1 MRTKSNMYI
10 HPFFLQSLA
19 RRLGV
24 RQLPEIVA
32 FVNGEAVSMKVSRY
46 DVRSIVD
53 FASDALTTVSSS
65 SSTSSR
71 IDSSSFPPF
80 ADVRVLESSSAFDSF
95 VSGWHGDNLV
105 RTLFIGPRTTLR
117 FSVPCFA
124 MRKRHLCA
132 FVHSSQPWILDKGW
146 PEGKVRKRNCGMRL
160 RVLRVR
166 FCLICLCVWFCVSV
180 SLRVRMLL

>member
-65 SSTSSR
+65 SSSTSST

-80 ADVRVLESSSAFDSF
+80 ADVRVLESSSAFDNF

-132 FVHSSQPWILDKGW
+132 FVHSSQPLILDKGW
-146 PEGKVRKRNCGMRL
+146 AERNVCKRNCGMRV
-160 RVLRVR
+160 RVLRLR
-166 FCLICLCVWFCVSV
+166 FLFDMFVFGFE
-180 SLRVRMLL
+180 